1 MNMVSKSD
9 GKRALTVWLSFNW
22 LLLLLLFSCY
32 IVDTVLWMRRW
43 WWWWLWGE
51 KHLAS
56 LRTIVTNVQLFLETF
71 CFRSLHLL
79 SSILFCC
86 CAIAQFHHLVGVGVC
101 VCCVFVRFNYILV
114 PSPSYKVYIIKTSR
128 WRMGIWLVF
137 PSLTPNGVQFEK

>member
-22 LLLLLLFSCY
+22 LLLLPFFLLYCWY
-32 IVDTVLWMRRW
+32 CIVNAAVVMMMVVGRKALGFTPYDRYECSVVSGDFL
-43 WWWWLWGE
+43 LPF
-51 KHLAS
+51 AS
-56 LRTIVTNVQLFLETF
+56 SSLIYSFL
-71 CFRSLHLL
+71 LL
-79 SSILFCC
+79 CNCSISPLGRCGC
-86 CAIAQFHHLVGVGVC
+86 VC